1 MIKFP
6 KTPHLPLHASAATD
20 DDEVAGV
27 EAMELIYSARRII
40 VQEKLD
46 GANLRV
52 SYNGQDEP
60 IVGNREHV
68 LKKGYIKKSTPAK
81 LQFRP
86 VWNWLY
92 ENKEKFASLTNLLGE
107 TPVVFGEWMLAQH
120 TTRYDKLPDFF
131 FAYDIFI
138 DEVFLDPIETI
149 ELLTAAGFSVPP
161 MFCFGAAFDMIPQD
175 KLIAKL
181 YEPSPFSSTDMREGL
196 YFKIG
201 DGKETTHRFKL
212 LRPDYKTASDFTERG
227 LIKNGLV

>member
-20 DDEVAGV
+20 DDIVAGN
-27 EAMELIYSARRII
+27 EAMELIYNSPRIVI
-40 VQEKLD
+40 QEKLD

-52 SYNGQDEP
+52 SFNGHDEP

-68 LKKGYIKKSTPAK
+68 LKKGYIKKNTPAK

-92 ENKEKFASLTNLLGE
+92 ENKEKFAKLTHLLGK
-107 TPVVFGEWMLAQH
+107 TPVVFGEWMWAEH
-120 TTRYDKLPDFF
+120 TTKYDRLPTYF

-138 DEVFLDPIETI
+138 DEIFLDPIETVDFLI
-149 ELLTAAGFSVPP
+149 RAGFLIPP
-161 MFCFGAAFDMIPQD
+161 MLSMD
-175 KLIAKL
+175 KPDALIALL
-181 YEPSPFSSTDMREGL
+181 YKSSQLSSTDMREGI

-201 DGKETTHRFKL
+201 NGFETTHRFKL
-212 LRPDYKTASDFTERG
+212 LRPDYKTIDNFTERG
-227 LIKNGLV
+227 LIKNKLM